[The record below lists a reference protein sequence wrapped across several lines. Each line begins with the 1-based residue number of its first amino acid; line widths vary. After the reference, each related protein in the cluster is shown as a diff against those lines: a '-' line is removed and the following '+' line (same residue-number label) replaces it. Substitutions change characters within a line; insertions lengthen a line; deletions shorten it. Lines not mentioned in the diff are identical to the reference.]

1 MKVYLKLLLTI
12 LFFNQN
18 IFSQEKNEIANDP
31 ISINYDI
38 IKIYDYNKIIWAF
51 EFIDENTIIF
61 TDKKG
66 KIFILKNNKIQEISG
81 VPEIYF
87 MGQGG
92 LMDIELHPKFDQN
105 NKVFLSF
112 AESSNKNDGGNT
124 AIMSAIL
131 DQNKLINKEILYRG
145 KENSTK
151 GQHWGSRIQFDKE
164 GFLFFTIGDRGSRN
178 VNPQDLSRDGGKVY
192 RINEDGS
199 IPQDNPFVD
208 KNDIIDAIYSYGHR
222 NPQGI
227 FLHPETGMIWTNE
240 HGPKGGDEI
249 NIIRKGKNYGWPTIT
264 YGKNY
269 NGTIITNLKKL
280 FGMEQPLYYWTPS
293 IAPSCFEYITSDK
306 YDNWKGNLLAGSL
319 SFGYLER
326 LVLDDQ
332 NKVIFREKI
341 AKDIGRVRDV
351 VESPDGYIY
360 LSVENKGIF
369 KLIPIEN

>member
-1 MKVYLKLLLTI
+1 MKVYLKVLLII

-105 NKVFLSF
+105 NKIFLSF

-199 IPQDNPFVD
+199 IPQDNPFVN

-269 NGTIITNLKKL
+269 NGTIITNLKNL

-293 IAPSCFEYITSDK
+293 IAPSSFEYITSDK

>member
-1 MKVYLKLLLTI
+1 MKVYLKVLLTI

-112 AESSNKNDGGNT
+112 AKSSNKNDGGNT

-293 IAPSCFEYITSDK
+293 IAPSSFEYITSDK

-369 KLIPIEN
+369 KLVPIEN

>member
-1 MKVYLKLLLTI
+1 MKIYLILLLLI
-12 LFFNQN
+12 IVPNKN
-18 IFSQEKNEIANDP
+18 IFSQEKYEVANDP
-31 ISINYDI
+31 TSINYDI
-38 IKIYDYNKIIWAF
+38 VKYYDYNKIIWAF

-61 TDKKG
+61 TDKRG
-66 KIFILKNNKIQEISG
+66 KIFKLKNNDIQEISG
-81 VPEIYF
+81 VPEIYL

-92 LMDIELHPKFDQN
+92 LMDIELHPKFTQN

-112 AESSNKNDGGNT
+112 AESSNKSDGGNT

-131 DQNKLINKEILYRG
+131 DENKLINKKILYRG

-151 GQHWGSRIQFDKE
+151 GQHWGSRIQFDNN
-164 GFLFFTIGDRGSRN
+164 GFLFFTIGDRGNRN

-199 IPQDNPFVD
+199 IPEDNPFVD

-227 FLHPETGMIWTNE
+227 FLHPESGMIWTNE

-269 NGTIITNLKKL
+269 NGTTITNLKKL
-280 FGMEQPLYYWTPS
+280 YGMEQPLYYWTPS
-293 IAPSCFEYITSDK
+293 IAPSCFEYISSDK
-306 YDNWKGNLLAGSL
+306 YDNWKGNLVAGSL

-326 LVLDDQ
+326 LVLDNQ
-332 NKVIFREKI
+332 NQVIYREKI

-369 KLIPIEN
+369 KLIPK

>member
-105 NKVFLSF
+105 NKIFLSF

-269 NGTIITNLKKL
+269 NGTIITNLKNL

-293 IAPSCFEYITSDK
+293 IAPSSFEYITSDK

>member
-1 MKVYLKLLLTI
+1 MKVYLKVLLTI

-293 IAPSCFEYITSDK
+293 IAPSSFEYITSDK

-369 KLIPIEN
+369 KLVPIEN

>member
-1 MKVYLKLLLTI
+1 MKVYLKVLLII
-12 LFFNQN
+12 LFFNRN
-18 IFSQEKNEIANDP
+18 TFSQEKNEIANDP

-38 IKIYDYNKIIWAF
+38 IKIYDYNKIIWSF

-105 NKVFLSF
+105 NKIFLSF

>member
-1 MKVYLKLLLTI
+1 MKVYLKVLLII
-12 LFFNQN
+12 LFFNRN
-18 IFSQEKNEIANDP
+18 TFSQEKNEIANDP

-38 IKIYDYNKIIWAF
+38 IKIYDYNKIIWSF

-105 NKVFLSF
+105 NKIFLSF

-131 DQNKLINKEILYRG
+131 NQNKLINKEILYRG

-164 GFLFFTIGDRGSRN
+164 GFLFFTIGDRGNRN
-178 VNPQDLSRDGGKVY
+178 LNPQDLSRDGGKVY

-369 KLIPIEN
+369 KLVPIEN

>member
-1 MKVYLKLLLTI
+1 MKVYLKVLLII
-12 LFFNQN
+12 LFFNRN
-18 IFSQEKNEIANDP
+18 TFSQEKNEIANDP

-105 NKVFLSF
+105 NKIFLSF

-164 GFLFFTIGDRGSRN
+164 GFLFFTIGDRGNRN
-178 VNPQDLSRDGGKVY
+178 LNPQDLSRDGGKVY

>member
-105 NKVFLSF
+105 NKIFLSF

-199 IPQDNPFVD
+199 IPQDNPFVN

-269 NGTIITNLKKL
+269 NGTIITNLKNL

-293 IAPSCFEYITSDK
+293 IAPSSFEYITSDK

>member
-1 MKVYLKLLLTI
+1 MKVYLKVLLTI
-12 LFFNQN
+12 LFFNRN

-38 IKIYDYNKIIWAF
+38 IKIYDYNKIIWSF

-105 NKVFLSF
+105 NKIFLSF

-164 GFLFFTIGDRGSRN
+164 GFLFFTIGDRGNRN
-178 VNPQDLSRDGGKVY
+178 LNPQDLSRDGGKVY

-341 AKDIGRVRDV
+341 AKDIGRVIDV

>member
-1 MKVYLKLLLTI
+1 MKVYLKVLLTI

-293 IAPSCFEYITSDK
+293 IAPSSFEYITSDK

>member
-1 MKVYLKLLLTI
+1 MKVYLKVLLTI

-199 IPQDNPFVD
+199 IPQDNPFVN